1 MIHPMQPVF
10 GTLWVLFFFFTLYLP
25 SLPQVSPLSL
35 DGRERRIDWGGG
47 GESAQNLI
55 SFPLFISLNV
65 TTNKPQPTTTHP
77 ASLDPSINIA
87 SEKFQMLQKPHLC
100 QGTKQFIDASNS
112 LKQPCIPTP
121 GIQTNHILIIILFQ
135 RNHNS
140 KLSLCV
146 IGSLKIRH
154 WSGFGSIKRNQG
166 EEGREREK
174 ESCL

>member
-10 GTLWVLFFFFTLYLP
+10 GTLWVLFFFSPFIYPPSPRFHLYH
-25 SLPQVSPLSL
+25 QM
-35 DGRERRIDWGGG
+35 GEEEGQIGG

-112 LKQPCIPTP
+112 LKQPRIPTP